1 MSPGNAGGVKSPTE
15 FDRERT
21 NINHI
26 QGWRQMASDRTRIG
40 EKARQEPKL
49 CFTSLYHHVTD
60 LDNLRAAYKGMEPG
74 KAPGIDGVTKT
85 SYGENLQANLED
97 LSGRLKRLGYRP
109 KAARRKWIPKPGSA
123 KQRPLG
129 IPCFEDQLA
138 QKSLKETMEPIYEA
152 DFLDCSYGY
161 RPGRT
166 AHQALDALGKTIQQ
180 EPVRWVYEADIKG
193 FFDHVHHEWV
203 MKFLKVR
210 IGDQRVLRIIHRILK
225 SGVLDGELLEVGEEG
240 TPQGGVLSPLLANVY
255 LHYALD
261 LWFDKVFRPSS
272 RGQAWLFRFADDFV
286 VCFENR
292 EDAERFSLAVK
303 ERLNRFNL
311 ELASEKTRL
320 LRFGR
325 GAEEDERRNGRGPGT
340 FDFLGFTHYCGK
352 TRKGAF
358 KVQRRISHKRLRT
371 KLAAWKEWVCKWRH
385 VYGRGNI
392 LRRAKAKMQGALN
405 YYAITDNT
413 RMCRTYRHE
422 VESLLFKW
430 LNRRSQRRSYTWE
443 QFKDALQWVQWPRV
457 VIKHDLNPCWP
468 RL

>member
-1 MSPGNAGGVKSPTE
+1 
-15 FDRERT
+15 
-21 NINHI
+21 
-26 QGWRQMASDRTRIG
+26 MASDRARIG

-49 CFTSLYHHVTD
+49 CFTTLYHHVSE
-60 LDNLRAAYKGMEPG
+60 LDNLRAAYEEMEPG

-109 KAARRKWIPKPGSA
+109 QPARRKWIPKPGSQ

-129 IPCFEDQLA
+129 ILCFEDQVA
-138 QKSLKETMEPIYEA
+138 QKSLKETLEPIYEA

-166 AHQALDALGKTIQQ
+166 PHQALDALGRTIQQ
-180 EPVRWVYEADIKG
+180 EPVGWVYEADITG
-193 FFDHVHHEWV
+193 FFDHVHHEWL
-203 MKFLKVR
+203 MKFLEVR
-210 IGDQRVLRIIHRILK
+210 IGDPRVLRIIHRILK
-225 SGVLDGELLEVGEEG
+225 SGVLDGELQEAGEEG

-261 LWFDKVFRPSS
+261 LWFQKVFRPSC
-272 RGQAWLFRFADDFV
+272 RGRARLFRFADDFV
-286 VCFENR
+286 VCFEHQ
-292 EDAERFSLAVK
+292 EDAERFSLEVK
-303 ERLNRFNL
+303 ERLSRFNL
-311 ELASEKTRL
+311 TLAADKTRL

-325 GAEEDERRNGRGPGT
+325 GAEGGEQRQDRRPDT

-358 KVQRRISHKRLRT
+358 KVKRRTSHKRFRT
-371 KLAAWKEWVCKWRH
+371 KMAAWKEWVCKWRSR
-385 VYGRGNI
+385 YGRGDI
-392 LRRAKAKMQGALN
+392 LRRAKAKLQGALN

-413 RMCRTYRHE
+413 QMCRNYRHT

-430 LNRRSQRRSYTWE
+430 LNRRSQRRSYTWTR
-443 QFKDALQWVQWPRV
+443 FKDALKWVRWPRV
-457 VIKHDLNPCWP
+457 VIKHDLNPFGA
-468 RL
+468 RR